1 MLISNILATINL
13 ENASFGSKGPA
24 NALFAYDRSGLQ
36 PNEVYGRERYRIPKI
51 IPEKKRILWLK
62 SFADNGGRI

>member
-1 MLISNILATINL
+1 MKLDTA
-13 ENASFGSKGPA
+13 
-24 NALFAYDRSGLQ
+24 
-36 PNEVYGRERYRIPKI
+36 KI